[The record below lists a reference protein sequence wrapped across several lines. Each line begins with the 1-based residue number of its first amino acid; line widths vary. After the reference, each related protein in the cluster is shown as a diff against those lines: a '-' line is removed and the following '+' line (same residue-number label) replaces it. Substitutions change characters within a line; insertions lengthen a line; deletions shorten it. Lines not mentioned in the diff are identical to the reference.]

1 MVARELGMRKQ
12 SRAIA
17 AHVPI
22 AMEQFA
28 IVLRRHLVKAFHRHR
43 FAANGNDGGS
53 GYSRYFSGVARFA
66 AAHSKG
72 LGTKFPGDTRFD
84 RVIRYSRE
92 LFDDEQPRRAIE
104 LLRLAIEED
113 QSQRALWLALIEL
126 CFLIRDE
133 TRLTELI
140 MAFATEFALDSELP
154 TLGAMRRE
162 LMPPDAAMNPAM
174 TNAPKL
180 LEPPNWS
187 MPADSAKNEAL
198 QKQFHARLQHAT
210 ITRVNQ

>member
-1 MVARELGMRKQ
+1 LDKPGSHSGSYPVFAPNLSSASQLSAHPIRRRLHDRYVM
-12 SRAIA
+12 SRFP
-17 AHVPI
+17 VFSDPR
-22 AMEQFA
+22 QD
-28 IVLRRHLVKAFHRHR
+28 LRDA
-43 FAANGNDGGS
+43 
-53 GYSRYFSGVARFA
+53 
-66 AAHSKG
+66 
-72 LGTKFPGDTRFD
+72 D

-92 LFDDEQPRRAIE
+92 LFDDEQPRRAVE

-133 TRLTELI
+133 TRFTELI
-140 MAFATEFALDSELP
+140 LAFATEFALDSELP

-162 LMPPDAAMNPAM
+162 LMPEDPAM

-187 MPADSAKNEAL
+187 VPADSAKNEAL
-198 QKQFHARLQHAT
+198 QRQFHARLQHAT
-210 ITRVNQ
+210 IMRVNQ